1 MKAKPIMIQGTMS
14 NAGKSLT
21 AAALCRA
28 LKQEGYRVAP
38 FKSQNMALN
47 SYVTKD
53 GFEMGRAQVVQAE
66 AAGKEAD
73 VRMNP
78 VLLKPTTDVGSQV
91 IVLGKSVGNM
101 SAREY
106 FAYKKQLFPAIMEAY
121 EGLAA
126 ENDVIVIEGA
136 GSPVEL
142 NLNDNDIVNMGLA
155 EKLSAPVL
163 LVGDIDRGGIFAQL
177 CGTVS
182 LLSDRER
189 ALVKGLLVN
198 KFRGDV
204 SLFAEGAKMLERLA
218 GKPVLGVVPYFS
230 LDIDDEDSLSERL
243 SAKGRGEGVDVAVM
257 RLPKLSNFTDFAPFE
272 RAKGCSVRYVSRVSE
287 FGAPDLVIL
296 PGTKSTIEDLRFL
309 KSGGLAEQ
317 IVAAAHRGVP
327 VFGVCGGFQML
338 GKKVSDP
345 FGCECGGEEA
355 GLGLLPLETVFGREK
370 CLRETQGV
378 IGGISGVFS
387 CLNGQNYTGYEI
399 HMGQSGEH
407 AAVVNSGCVYG
418 TYVHGIFDDA
428 GVAAKMIAALGG
440 APAEN
445 EDARAVKERN
455 YEELAKLFRASVDM
469 QKIKEI
475 IEHGI

>member
-1 MKAKPIMIQGTMS
+1 MKARPIMIQGTMS

-78 VLLKPTTDVGSQV
+78 VLLKPTTDVG
-91 IVLGKSVGNM
+91 
-101 SAREY
+101 
-106 FAYKKQLFPAIMEAY
+106 AIMEAY

-204 SLFAEGAKMLERLA
+204 SLFAEGAKMLERLS

-230 LDIDDEDSLSERL
+230 LDIDDEGQ
-243 SAKGRGEGVDVAVM
+243 GRGRRRRRHAAAQTFELHRLCALRAGEG
-257 RLPKLSNFTDFAPFE
+257 L
-272 RAKGCSVRYVSRVSE
+272 
-287 FGAPDLVIL
+287 FGA
-296 PGTKSTIEDLRFL
+296 LRFPRFRVRRARPHHPPRHQEHDR
-309 KSGGLAEQ
+309 GLAVFE
-317 IVAAAHRGVP
+317 VGRARRADRG
-327 VFGVCGGFQML
+327 GGAPRRARVRRVRRVL
-338 GKKVSDP
+338 SDP
-345 FGCECGGEEA
+345 FGCECGGEEE

-370 CLRETQGV
+370 CLRETQGT
-378 IGGISGVFS
+378 IGGLSGVFS

-418 TYVHGIFDDA
+418 TYVHGVFDDA

>member
-1 MKAKPIMIQGTMS
+1 MKARPIMIQGTMA

-155 EKLSAPVL
+155 EKLSAPVV

-182 LLSDRER
+182 LLSDKER

-204 SLFAEGAKMLERLA
+204 SLFAEGAKMLERLS

-272 RAKGCSVRYVSRVSE
+272 RAKGFSVRYVSRVSE

-309 KSGGLAEQ
+309 KAGGLAEQ

-370 CLRETQGV
+370 CLRETQGT
-378 IGGISGVFS
+378 IGGLSGVFS

>member
-1 MKAKPIMIQGTMS
+1 MKARPIMIQGTMS

-204 SLFAEGAKMLERLA
+204 SLFDVSLFAEGAKMLERLS

-272 RAKGCSVRYVSRVSE
+272 RAKGCAVRYVSRVSE

-309 KSGGLAEQ
+309 KAIRRVRRVPDARQKGQRPLRLRMRRRGGGAG
-317 IVAAAHRGVP
+317 ASAHRNGVR
-327 VFGVCGGFQML
+327 Q
-338 GKKVSDP
+338 GKVPARNARDHRR
-345 FGCECGGEEA
+345 A
-355 GLGLLPLETVFGREK
+355 FGR
-370 CLRETQGV
+370 
-378 IGGISGVFS
+378 VF
-387 CLNGQNYTGYEI
+387 LPERA
-399 HMGQSGEH
+399 EL
-407 AAVVNSGCVYG
+407 YG
-418 TYVHGIFDDA
+418 
-428 GVAAKMIAALGG
+428 L
-440 APAEN
+440 
-445 EDARAVKERN
+445 
-455 YEELAKLFRASVDM
+455 
-469 QKIKEI
+469 
-475 IEHGI
+475 